1 MRKNMCMNI
10 PKKQKENGNP
20 VANAKVYIEGS
31 DVKETVTI
39 IESKCE
45 VEFEKE
51 HKNVSFI
58 ITI

>member
-1 MRKNMCMNI
+1 MCMNI

-20 VANAKVYIEGS
+20 VANAKDYIEGS